1 VVETPNVRTMLKM
14 ELINIG
20 SVIFE
25 EIKIQMP
32 PISDIAAIN
41 EKITKNT

>member
-20 SVIFE
+20 SVILE
-25 EIKIQMP
+25 EIKIQIP
-32 PISDIAAIN
+32 PISDMAEMN